1 MITSCMPP
9 QWETRQHSNDNHSI
23 LFVVIVCAILRET
36 IIIQLWLWPWR
47 TLLPVAWNVRDS
59 EIWAYGYTPLLN
71 GSLWECL
78 LKTQKCKCRCR
89 IIISDRFWRH
99 PVDLCFIT
107 PFSYSKNDFF
117 FFFFGPF
124 FQKQKQMNPHIPTVC
139 LQRRLSGE
147 DNSTTPRG
155 DHLLFKSH
163 IQMYSAWRGV
173 TRFSCSRQTPLA
185 MIHEFQHATVC
196 YNPSCQQQRARPRFS
211 FQTAQHLAK
220 QHLASRCV
228 NGPNPNWEA
237 TIFSGLERKAT
248 AWGEHLG

>member
-59 EIWAYGYTPLLN
+59 EIWAYGYTQLLN
-71 GSLWECL
+71 GSLWESL

-117 FFFFGPF
+117 FFFLGRF
-124 FQKQKQMNPHIPTVC
+124 FKNKNKWIHTFPQSACRGGCQAKIIP
-139 LQRRLSGE
+139 R
-147 DNSTTPRG
+147 
-155 DHLLFKSH
+155 HLGG
-163 IQMYSAWRGV
+163 IIYYS
-173 TRFSCSRQTPLA
+173 
-185 MIHEFQHATVC
+185 
-196 YNPSCQQQRARPRFS
+196 
-211 FQTAQHLAK
+211 
-220 QHLASRCV
+220 
-228 NGPNPNWEA
+228 
-237 TIFSGLERKAT
+237 KAT
-248 AWGEHLG
+248 SKCIQLEEE